1 MFQQSWPDACARY
14 REILAADS
22 TNFTAWYGLAECN
35 AGDPV
40 VIRDPRDSARY
51 VFRGSWHAA
60 ARAYK
65 HALLLAP
72 SFNLAFGTRARERL
86 AHLLLAEEFWWREG
100 RFNTVPCFAFPE
112 VEADTVAFHPLSGA
126 VMAQGSRDRKS
137 TRLNS
142 SHTVISYAVF
152 CLKKKTAYTMPDFW
166 WKLTAAVCAAD

>member
-86 AHLLLAEEFWWREG
+86 AHLLLARSEEHTSELQSHSDL
-100 RFNTVPCFAFPE
+100 VC
-112 VEADTVAFHPLSGA
+112 
-126 VMAQGSRDRKS
+126 
-137 TRLNS
+137 RL
-142 SHTVISYAVF
+142 
-152 CLKKKTAYTMPDFW
+152 LLEKKKQ
-166 WKLTAAVCAAD
+166 K

>member
-1 MFQQSWPDACARY
+1 MFQQSWPDGCARS
-14 REILAADS
+14 RECLAADS
-22 TNFTAWYGLAECN
+22 TNLPAWYGLAECN

-100 RFNTVPCFAFPE
+100 SFDTVPGFPSPE
-112 VEADTVAFHPLSGA
+112 VAPDTVALHPLSGA
-126 VMAQGSRDRKS
+126 AVAQGSRRPP
-137 TRLNS
+137 THVLALPR
-142 SHTVISYAVF
+142 SHRALV
-152 CLKKKTAYTMPDFW
+152 
-166 WKLTAAVCAAD
+166 